1 MVVALPIA
9 DVAEVEAFVSASVV
23 PPTGDASVLA
33 ASDEAFFAC
42 FPEDFFGACCFEE
55 SVDD

>member
-9 DVAEVEAFVSASVV
+9 DVAEVEELVSASVV
-23 PPTGDASVLA
+23 PPAGEAAVLA
-33 ASDEAFFAC
+33 DCDDDFFAC

-55 SVDD
+55 SVED